1 VFQYDRV
8 FSPFSTQNDIFEEVK
23 EVADLCL
30 EGEKVAVIAMGAPQ
44 TGKSFTLLGERKQHG
59 VIPRCIQYVSVF
71 CCCCDFFV
79 WMLLSCKLYKKC
91 VS

>member
-59 VIPRCIQYVSVF
+59 VIPRCIQYVSVIVTSSF
-71 CCCCDFFV
+71 GC
-79 WMLLSCKLYKKC
+79 LLLL
-91 VS
+91 VSSV